1 MGFLAL
7 IGRTDKPMCLCM
19 VLCGYMN
26 VCVQVDLT
34 LLHSGE
40 ER

>member
-7 IGRTDKPMCLCM
+7 MGRTDKPMCLCT
-19 VLCGYMN
+19 VLRGDMN
-26 VCVQVDLT
+26 VCVQVDWT
-34 LLHSGE
+34 LLCSGE